1 MLLDT
6 MVFVAAMG
14 SLERLSPR
22 AFETIRS
29 AENEVYLSVASAWE
43 MSIKAGLGKL
53 ALPDNLETGIEARLR
68 QFDIALLLDIAL
80 LPISLSHVVGV
91 RDLPMHHR
99 DPFDRMLVAQARA
112 EGLTLVTND
121 PLLERYDVPILW

>member
-1 MLLDT
+1 MRLLLDT
-6 MVFVAAMG
+6 MVFVAAM
-14 SLERLSPR
+14 SSVERLSNR

-29 AENEVYLSVASAWE
+29 PQNEVFLSVASAWE

-53 ALPDNLETGIEARLR
+53 AVPENLEVGIETRLK
-68 QFDIALLLDIAL
+68 QLDIRL
-80 LPISLSHVVGV
+80 LPISLRHAVGV

-99 DPFDRMLVAQARA
+99 DPFDRMLVAQARV

-121 PLLERYDVPILW
+121 PLLERYEVPILW

>member
-68 QFDIALLLDIAL
+68 QFDIALL
-80 LPISLSHVVGV
+80 PISLSHVVGV